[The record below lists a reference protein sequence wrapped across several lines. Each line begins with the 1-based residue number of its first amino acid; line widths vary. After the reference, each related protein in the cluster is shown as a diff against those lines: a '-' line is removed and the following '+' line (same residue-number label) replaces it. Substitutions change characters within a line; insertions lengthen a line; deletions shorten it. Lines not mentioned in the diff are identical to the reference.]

1 MSSKNIYIIEQ
12 RKLMGSKYLC
22 KNLIKYDESE
32 ILVQRDDADL
42 LITTID
48 NVIVV
53 QVDTNTILITN

>member
-1 MSSKNIYIIEQ
+1 LIAAPGASARLNKN
-12 RKLMGSKYLC
+12 
-22 KNLIKYDESE
+22 ESE
-32 ILVQRDDADL
+32 ILVQRDDAAL